1 MENGLEN
8 LCETMEILPRH
19 DCCWSTPAW
28 LRRAVKDDCRLTSFI
43 AVSGKAI
50 GDFCDFYTRGVSEF
64 SITDKENA
72 GIEEGRF

>member
-1 MENGLEN
+1 
-8 LCETMEILPRH
+8 
-19 DCCWSTPAW
+19 
-28 LRRAVKDDCRLTSFI
+28 VKDDCRLTSFI
-43 AVSGKAI
+43 ALSGKAI